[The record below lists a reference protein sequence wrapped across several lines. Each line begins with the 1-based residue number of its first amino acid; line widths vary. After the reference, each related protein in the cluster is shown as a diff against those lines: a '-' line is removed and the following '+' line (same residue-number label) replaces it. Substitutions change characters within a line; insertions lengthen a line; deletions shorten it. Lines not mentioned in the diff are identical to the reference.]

1 MGLGREILRVFGFGG
16 GPIADPDVPLRGP
29 QAVTL
34 PIDPSDEASHAPPL
48 DPIHPGAALPTETD
62 ITMMRRAIELARQAA
77 DIGEVPVGAV
87 VYETATGRV
96 LAEAF
101 NRREIDKDPTAHAE
115 LIAMREACRAK
126 HDWRLTDCTVV
137 VTLEPCPMC
146 AGVIVNAR
154 AGRLVY
160 GATDQKAGACGS
172 LMTLTADPRL
182 NHRVTPIA
190 GVLDEECAA
199 LLKRFFASLRRPDR
213 PRKPDSSNHGT

>member
-1 MGLGREILRVFGFGG
+1 MGLGREILRVFGFGV
-16 GPIADPDVPLRGP
+16 ASVNEPDMPPSRP
-29 QAVTL
+29 QTL
-34 PIDPSDEASHAPPL
+34 PQPSDPLPPL
-48 DPIHPGAALPTETD
+48 TAESLLRPVEARATELD
-62 ITMMRRAIELARQAA
+62 VSMMRRAIELARQAA
-77 DIGEVPVGAV
+77 DLGEVPVGAV

-154 AGRLVY
+154 VGRLVY
-160 GATDQKAGACGS
+160 GAADQKAGACGS

-190 GVLDEECAA
+190 GVLNEECAA

>member
-1 MGLGREILRVFGFGG
+1 MGLGHEILRVFGWYSRGALPEAEVPEPRPTRVLEPVEPAPPAEFD
-16 GPIADPDVPLRGP
+16 PIARG
-29 QAVTL
+29 
-34 PIDPSDEASHAPPL
+34 S
-48 DPIHPGAALPTETD
+48 LPTETD
-62 ITMMRRAIELARQAA
+62 IAMMRRAIELAREAA
-77 DIGEVPVGAV
+77 DLGEVPVGAV

-154 AGRLVY
+154 VGRLVY

-172 LMTLTADPRL
+172 LMMLTNDPRL
-182 NHRVTPIA
+182 NHRVVPIA
-190 GVLDEECAA
+190 GVLEEECAT
-199 LLKRFFASLRRPDR
+199 LLKRFFASLRRPNR
-213 PRKPDSSNHGT
+213 PRKPDSTGQGA

>member
-1 MGLGREILRVFGFGG
+1 MGLGREILRVFGFGAASVNQ
-16 GPIADPDVPLRGP
+16 PDMPPPRPQSLPRATDPLPL
-29 QAVTL
+29 
-34 PIDPSDEASHAPPL
+34 PPL
-48 DPIHPGAALPTETD
+48 TVESLATERD
-62 ITMMRRAIELARQAA
+62 VSMMRRAIELARDAA
-77 DIGEVPVGAV
+77 DHGEVPVGAV

-154 AGRLVY
+154 VGRLVY

-190 GVLDEECAA
+190 GVLGEECAA
-199 LLKRFFASLRRPDR
+199 LLKHFFASLRRPDR
-213 PRKPDSSNHGT
+213 PRKPDSSHHSG